1 MSTSLKYKSYRVI
14 ISLILIFVATWLSTN
29 EQSTLTLLLWFLAFV
44 IGGYDKA
51 IEGWNETIKN
61 KSLNVE
67 FLMILAATAAF
78 ITQDFAEGSI
88 LIFIF
93 ATSGVLEEYAKSK
106 SEKAFKAL
114 LSLSPQKAIM
124 LINGQEIEVDVSDLN
139 INDCVIVKVGQQV
152 PVDGVIVHGTSALN
166 EAVIT
171 GEYLPVVKTCM
182 DKVYA
187 GSINVES
194 LIEVLVTSDPS
205 QSVVN
210 KIVEFVKEAQ
220 NKKTKSET
228 FIDRFESIYVYV
240 VCFLSGAFMII
251 PPLLGWL
258 SWGDAF
264 YRGVI
269 VLVVGSPC
277 AVVASISPAILSS
290 LSNAA
295 SKGILIK
302 GGESLEKLNSIKV
315 VMFDKTGTITKGEP
329 KVAHIAYQKG
339 VDQSRLNQIMVS
351 MERQSSHPLAKAI
364 VNHFKDVESIELVT
378 KEEAGV
384 GLITHLDNHTIH
396 LGRFQGNETHEFVN
410 IHDSSIVNLVINE
423 ICVAKVFL
431 KDQLREGAKETMKS
445 LQSLGLVPVLV
456 SGDRRESVE
465 SMAALAGI
473 KHVHYECLP
482 QDKVALIEKYQAEV
496 GPVIMVGD
504 GINDAPSLALATIGV
519 AMGSATD
526 VSLET
531 ADIILTQ
538 NSLSAI
544 LKIKELG
551 KRMRTIINQNL
562 AFSIFLITT
571 LMVSNVFGLIAL
583 SQGVI
588 AHELS
593 TILVIMNSLRLLR
606 VNLASTHS

>member
-1 MSTSLKYKSYRVI
+1 MEGQNPV
-14 ISLILIFVATWLSTN
+14 
-29 EQSTLTLLLWFLAFV
+29 TLTLWFLAFV

-51 IEGWNETIKN
+51 IEGWTETIKN

-114 LSLSPQKAIM
+114 LELSPQKAIK
-124 LINGQEIEVDVSDLN
+124 LVNGQEIEVDISDLN
-139 INDCVIVKVGQQV
+139 IDDRVIVKVGQQV
-152 PVDGVIVHGTSALN
+152 PVDGVIVQGTSTLN

-171 GEYLPVVKTCM
+171 GEYLPVTKTTS

-194 LIEVLVTSDPS
+194 IIEVLVTIDPS

-220 NKKTKSET
+220 TKKTKSET
-228 FIDRFESIYVYV
+228 FIDHFESIYVYV
-240 VCFLSGAFMII
+240 VLFISGAFMIL
-251 PPLLGWL
+251 PPLFGWL
-258 SWGDAF
+258 PWGDAF

-277 AVVASISPAILSS
+277 AVVASITPAILSS

-302 GGESLEKLNSIKV
+302 GGESLETLNGIKV

-329 KVAHIAYQKG
+329 MVEHIVYQNNA
-339 VDQSRLNQIMVS
+339 DQAWINQVMVS

-364 VNHFKDVESIELVT
+364 VRHFKDIESIELVT
-378 KEEAGV
+378 KEEAGY
-384 GLITHLDNHTIH
+384 GLITQLDDDTIH
-396 LGRFQGNETHEFVN
+396 MGRFEGNETCEFQDIN
-410 IHDSSIVNLVINE
+410 DSSVVNLVINQL
-423 ICVAKVFL
+423 CVAKVFL
-431 KDQLREGAKETMKS
+431 KDQLRDGTKETMQS
-445 LQSLGLVPVLV
+445 LKSLGLVPVLV
-456 SGDRRESVE
+456 SGDRQESVE
-465 SMAALAGI
+465 SMATLAGI
-473 KHVHYECLP
+473 DHVHYECLP
-482 QDKVALIEKYQAEV
+482 QDKVALIEKYKADF
-496 GPVIMVGD
+496 GPVMMVGD
-504 GINDAPSLALATIGV
+504 GINDAPSLALASIGV

-531 ADIILTQ
+531 ADIVLTQ
-538 NSLSAI
+538 NSLNAI
-544 LKIKELG
+544 LKLKDLA
-551 KRMRTIINQNL
+551 KRMRSIINQNL
-562 AFSIFLITT
+562 AFSVLVIAT

-583 SQGVI
+583 PEGVV

-593 TILVIMNSLRLLR
+593 TIIVIINSLRLLR
-606 VNLASTHS
+606 VNLASSS

>member
-1 MSTSLKYKSYRVI
+1 MATSLKHKIYRII
-14 ISLILIFVATWLSTN
+14 ISLVLILIASWLSMDG
-29 EQSTLTLLLWFLAFV
+29 QSTLTLSLWFLAFV

-51 IEGWNETIKN
+51 IEGWNETIKS

-114 LSLSPQKAIM
+114 LELSPQKAIK
-124 LINGQEIEVDVSDLN
+124 LVDGQEIEVDISDLN
-139 INDCVIVKVGQQV
+139 INDRVIVKVGQQV
-152 PVDGVIVHGTSALN
+152 PVDGVIVQGTSTLN

-171 GEYLPVVKTCM
+171 GEYLPVVKTSS

-194 LIEVLVTSDPS
+194 IIEVLVTIDPS

-228 FIDRFESIYVYV
+228 FIDHFESIYVYV
-240 VCFLSGAFMII
+240 VLFISGAFMII

-258 SWGDAF
+258 PWGDAF

-277 AVVASISPAILSS
+277 AVVASITPAILSS

-302 GGESLEKLNSIKV
+302 GGESLEVLNGIKV

-329 KVAHIAYQKG
+329 MVEHILYQEG
-339 VDQSRLNQIMVS
+339 YDEAWLNQVMVS

-364 VNHFKDVESIELVT
+364 VNHFKDIESIELVT
-378 KEEAGV
+378 KEEAGY
-384 GLITHLDNHTIH
+384 GLITQIDQQTIH
-396 LGRFQGNETHEFVN
+396 MGRFSGSEACEFED
-410 IHDSSIVNLVINE
+410 IKDSSVVNLVINE
-423 ICVAKVFL
+423 IGRASCW
-431 KDQLREGAKETMKS
+431 
-445 LQSLGLVPVLV
+445 
-456 SGDRRESVE
+456 
-465 SMAALAGI
+465 GI
-473 KHVHYECLP
+473 V
-482 QDKVALIEKYQAEV
+482 
-496 GPVIMVGD
+496 
-504 GINDAPSLALATIGV
+504 
-519 AMGSATD
+519 
-526 VSLET
+526 
-531 ADIILTQ
+531 
-538 NSLSAI
+538 
-544 LKIKELG
+544 
-551 KRMRTIINQNL
+551 
-562 AFSIFLITT
+562 
-571 LMVSNVFGLIAL
+571 
-583 SQGVI
+583 
-588 AHELS
+588 
-593 TILVIMNSLRLLR
+593 
-606 VNLASTHS
+606 

>member
-1 MSTSLKYKSYRVI
+1 MATSLKHKIVRIV
-14 ISLILIFVATWLSTN
+14 ISLILILIASWLSMN
-29 EQSTLTLLLWFLAFV
+29 GQSTLTLILWFLAFV

-51 IEGWNETIKN
+51 IEGWTETIKS

-114 LSLSPQKAIM
+114 LELSPQKAIK
-124 LINGQEIEVDVSDLN
+124 LVDGQEIEVDIAGLN
-139 INDCVIVKVGQQV
+139 INDHVIVKVGQQV
-152 PVDGVIVHGTSALN
+152 PVDGVIVQGTSTLN

-171 GEYLPVVKTCM
+171 GEYLPVVKATS

-194 LIEVLVTSDPS
+194 IIEVLVTIDPS

-228 FIDRFESIYVYV
+228 FIDHFESIYVYV
-240 VCFLSGAFMII
+240 VLFISGAFMII

-258 SWGDAF
+258 PWGDAF

-277 AVVASISPAILSS
+277 AVVASITPAILSS

-302 GGESLEKLNSIKV
+302 GGESLEVLNGIKV

-329 KVAHIAYQKG
+329 MVEHILYQKG
-339 VDQSRLNQIMVS
+339 YDEAWLNQVMVS

-364 VNHFKDVESIELVT
+364 VSYFKDIESIDLVT
-378 KEEAGV
+378 KEEAGY
-384 GLITHLDNHTIH
+384 GLITQIDQHTIH
-396 LGRFQGNETHEFVN
+396 MGRFSGSEACEFED
-410 IHDSSIVNLVINE
+410 IKDSSVVNLVIDE
-423 ICVAKVFL
+423 LCVAKVFL
-431 KDQLREGAKETMKS
+431 KDQLREGTKQTMQS
-445 LQSLGLVPVLV
+445 LQSMGLVPVLV

-465 SMAALAGI
+465 SMAVLASI
-473 KHVHYECLP
+473 DHLHYECLP
-482 QDKVALIEKYQAEV
+482 QDKVKLIEKYQTEY
-496 GPVIMVGD
+496 GPVMMVGD
-504 GINDAPSLALATIGV
+504 GINDAPSLALANIGV

-531 ADIILTQ
+531 ADIVLTQ
-538 NSLSAI
+538 NSLNAI
-544 LKIKELG
+544 LKLKDLA
-551 KRMRTIINQNL
+551 KRMRNIINQNL
-562 AFSIFLITT
+562 AFSILVITT
-571 LMVSNVFGLIAL
+571 LMISNVFGLIAL
-583 SQGVI
+583 PEGVV

-593 TILVIMNSLRLLR
+593 TILVIINSLRLLR
-606 VNLASTHS
+606 VNLASSS

>member
-1 MSTSLKYKSYRVI
+1 MATSLKHKIIRVI
-14 ISLILIFVATWLSTN
+14 VSLILILIASWLSMN
-29 EQSTLTLLLWFLAFV
+29 GQNPVTLTLWFLAFV
-44 IGGYDKA
+44 IGGFDKA
-51 IEGWNETIKN
+51 IQGWTETIKN

-93 ATSGVLEEYAKSK
+93 ATSGILEEYAKSK

-114 LSLSPQKAIM
+114 LELSPQKAIK
-124 LINGQEIEVDVSDLN
+124 IVNGQEIEVDISDLN
-139 INDCVIVKVGQQV
+139 INDRVIVKVGQQV
-152 PVDGVIVHGTSALN
+152 PVDGVIVQGTSTLN

-171 GEYLPVVKTCM
+171 GEYLPVSKTTS

-194 LIEVLVTSDPS
+194 IIEVLVTIDPS

-220 NKKTKSET
+220 TKKTKSET

-240 VCFLSGAFMII
+240 VLFISGTFMIL
-251 PPLLGWL
+251 PPLFGWL
-258 SWGDAF
+258 PWSDAF

-277 AVVASISPAILSS
+277 AVVASITPAILSS

-302 GGESLEKLNSIKV
+302 GGESLEILNGIKV

-329 KVAHIAYQKG
+329 MVEHIAYQNNA
-339 VDQSRLNQIMVS
+339 DQAWINQVMVS

-364 VNHFKDVESIELVT
+364 VRHFKDIESIELVT
-378 KEEAGV
+378 KEEAGY
-384 GLITHLDNHTIH
+384 GLITQLNNNTIH
-396 LGRFQGNETHEFVN
+396 MGRFEGNEACEFQDIN
-410 IHDSSIVNLVINE
+410 DSSVVNLVINQL
-423 ICVAKVFL
+423 CVAKVFL
-431 KDQLREGAKETMKS
+431 KDQLRDGTKETMQS
-445 LQSLGLVPVLV
+445 LKSLGLVPVLV
-456 SGDRRESVE
+456 SGDRQESVE

-473 KHVHYECLP
+473 EHVHFECLP
-482 QDKVALIEKYQAEV
+482 QDKVALIEKYKV
-496 GPVIMVGD
+496 DFGPVMMVGD
-504 GINDAPSLALATIGV
+504 GINDAPSLALANIGV

-531 ADIILTQ
+531 ADIVLTQ
-538 NSLSAI
+538 NSLNAI
-544 LKIKELG
+544 LKLKDLA
-551 KRMRTIINQNL
+551 KRMRNIINQNL
-562 AFSIFLITT
+562 AFSVLVIAT

-583 SQGVI
+583 PEGVV

-593 TILVIMNSLRLLR
+593 TIIVIINSLRLLR
-606 VNLASTHS
+606 VNLASSI